1 MMKLLFPC
9 SIVVALL
16 LGSCGGKHENTAKI
30 TEANNLMTSGDFE
43 KGIAVLDGLGKE
55 APADT
60 AVLHARVAGYMKYA
74 TFLMYESPLPPKQKY
89 STALKMY
96 RSAVKLDPTNK
107 VAKENIATIEG
118 IYQQMGRPIPD

>member
-1 MMKLLFPC
+1 MKWMFTCALAVVLL
-9 SIVVALL
+9 IV
-16 LGSCGGKHENTAKI
+16 GCGKNGADAAKI
-30 TEANNLMTSGDFE
+30 AEANKTIAAGEFE
-43 KGIAVLDGLGKE
+43 KGIAQLDALGKE

-60 AVLHARVAGYMKYA
+60 SVTHARADSYMKYA

-96 RSAVKLDPTNK
+96 RAAVKLDPAND
-107 VAKENIATIEG
+107 VAKKNIAIIEG

>member
-1 MMKLLFPC
+1 MKLLFPC
-9 SIVVALL
+9 SIVLALL
-16 LGSCGGKHENTAKI
+16 LTGCGGKNENVAKI
-30 TEANNLMTSGDFE
+30 GEANKTIAAGDFD
-43 KGIAVLDGLGKE
+43 KGIALLDALGKD

-60 AVLHARVAGYMKYA
+60 TVLRARIDAYMNYA

-96 RSAVKLDPTNK
+96 RFAVKLDPTNK